1 MNNSMLHYSG
11 TCQESHFPG
20 NIPRIQFFS
29 AENDDAMVKRAIFP
43 GIFPGSEQ
51 TSCPSRPD
59 VTHYQSTYPWFES
72 SVHPKRETHEASL
85 PYHTRAS
92 RANAEPDCLLARELV
107 PAACAPGAPFCPR
120 RATPSRP
127 AL

>member
-1 MNNSMLHYSG
+1 MMRVLSFNLRREANPLATKICSLRAVCHH
-11 TCQESHFPG
+11 TTV
-20 NIPRIQFFS
+20 
-29 AENDDAMVKRAIFP
+29 ALVKRAIFP

-107 PAACAPGAPFCPR
+107 P
-120 RATPSRP
+120 P
-127 AL
+127 A